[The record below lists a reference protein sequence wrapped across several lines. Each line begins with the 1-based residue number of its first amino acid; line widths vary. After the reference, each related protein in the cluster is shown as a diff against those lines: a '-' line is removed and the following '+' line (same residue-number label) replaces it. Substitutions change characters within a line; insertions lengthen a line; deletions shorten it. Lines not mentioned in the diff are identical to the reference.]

1 MSYIATKTQHVAAWQ
16 RSYSLQQIWG
26 CTPDEIRHLPEQHPP
41 NSKDKITS
49 KVLQLDEINTNELWS
64 FKPSLTSPLLLHKPI
79 PSVEHHLQF
88 SLLIA
93 MASYYSTD
101 NSIRS
106 NLATSTRKLSKNNKL
121 WYPHQAAH
129 PYLLLQAAQQADV
142 PHFTEN
148 GGDTRT
154 PSTLLHSNT
163 TAPAQQR
170 ATRCTEWRRAH
181 FLNWRHLQAA
191 PPAMPCTATG
201 LLPGS
206 GHRKRFSRPLPSEIT
221 TVFVDFL
228 ALYTWNQHFIL
239 FKWLDCMLTTYIKT
253 PVFLLK
259 PLEKDVSLFAA
270 FLTESHG
277 KKIIKYFSEVEMQC
291 CFLPAT
297 CLGGLP

>member
-1 MSYIATKTQHVAAWQ
+1 MIFQA
-16 RSYSLQQIWG
+16 LF
-26 CTPDEIRHLPEQHPP
+26 
-41 NSKDKITS
+41 NITS
-49 KVLQLDEINTNELWS
+49 PFAQTYSISWT
-64 FKPSLTSPLLLHKPI
+64 PS
-79 PSVEHHLQF
+79 SVF

-129 PYLLLQAAQQADV
+129 PYLLLRAAQQADV
-142 PHFTEN
+142 PHFTED

-170 ATRCTEWRRAH
+170 ATRCTECRRAH

-270 FLTESHG
+270 FLIERHG
-277 KKIIKYFSEVEMQC
+277 KKNIQYFSEVEMQC